1 MALRTAI
8 YMRISTQDQ
17 SVESQRHELKRFV
30 EARDDL
36 ELVGEYEDVI
46 SGVRGLLHIIGP
58 DSRGCKIRW
67 PFLPVRGPRR
77 REIAFAVS
85 AAWPR

>member
-1 MALRTAI
+1 MQVERLK
-8 YMRISTQDQ
+8 MRAGN
-17 SVESQRHELKRFV
+17 

-46 SGVRGLLHIIGP
+46 SGVRGLLHITGP

-67 PFLPVRGPRR
+67 PSLPVRGPRR